1 MPEDVTPHQLYK
13 QIGPSSF
20 VFNFD
25 SQTDALFGSEGWE
38 VLWNTLPYIVNRQ
51 YIDLQGWS
59 AQQLTTFTQGVDFQH
74 SRRPRSTTTGILE
87 VTVVDLLTTRRL
99 TDVELSN
106 WGVILSPAASDDLPG
121 FADSTVDLMEVIY
134 GERTTFVSNSTM
146 APGLAGS
153 VYVTIGSE
161 SFGSGNPT
169 AMNRLHWTRIIFA
182 NGSGPTE
189 SLTIGGT
196 NLVVQAVSA
205 KEDDLIWIERLRRS
219 YVHHD
224 RAGI

>member
-1 MPEDVTPHQLYK
+1 M
-13 QIGPSSF
+13 
-20 VFNFD
+20 
-25 SQTDALFGSEGWE
+25 
-38 VLWNTLPYIVNRQ
+38 
-51 YIDLQGWS
+51 
-59 AQQLTTFTQGVDFQH
+59 
-74 SRRPRSTTTGILE
+74 
-87 VTVVDLLTTRRL
+87 VDLLTTRRL

-182 NGSGPTE
+182 NGAGPTE